1 MSMKAQNLIPLHR
14 PNNRN
19 TYSPEAQQ
27 ATRIGL
33 ESLQA
38 QLFMHKHRC
47 HLKNADFEGKRAF
60 GYLTI
65 ENALAGHLLVE
76 DADGGAARLYA
87 TVDDLVNDGWV
98 VD

>member
-1 MSMKAQNLIPLHR
+1 MKTQNPTPLYIPT
-14 PNNRN
+14 NRN
-19 TYSPEAQQ
+19 TYSSEAQQ

-47 HLKNADFEGKRAF
+47 HLKNATLDGDRAF

-76 DADGGAARLYA
+76 NADGAPARLYA